1 MEEGIV
7 QFEDPADELLLL
19 CAIINDCD
27 EIADNLDSNIEDQY
41 EDLLEEFDIER
52 EMDAVR
58 IQCQSLSRFSTGT
71 IKNVIFQD
79 LHEIEDNLFDTES
92 KSQEN
97 LDACLCTIDDY
108 LGDFGDR
115 LVDMSYLTLVG
126 LSFSEMVK
134 LYVVKMLK
142 KNFKTKESSES
153 QKWK

>member
-1 MEEGIV
+1 ML
-7 QFEDPADELLLL
+7 FAFN
-19 CAIINDCD
+19 AK
-27 EIADNLDSNIEDQY
+27 A
-41 EDLLEEFDIER
+41 
-52 EMDAVR
+52 
-58 IQCQSLSRFSTGT
+58 CQRFSTGT

-79 LHEIEDNLFDTES
+79 LHEIKDNLFDTES
-92 KSQEN
+92 WKSQEN

-126 LSFSEMVK
+126 LCFSKMVK

-142 KNFKTKESSES
+142 KIKTKESSES